1 MKKKNILII
10 FTGSLELGGIENSLL
25 GLLDAIDYEE
35 YNVDL
40 FLYGHYGSLF
50 PLINPK
56 ANLLPEIKEL
66 AYLRKGVSEKIRN
79 GCYYSAMLRLVDEI
93 KLRFLK
99 KEIDNDRTWSKIV
112 NKFVPNLEKKYDL
125 ALSFFLPFDLIEKKV
140 KAKVKVGW
148 VHTDYKSENVKEERL
163 FEEYQKVDYIAAV
176 SEQCRNSF
184 TSIFQQFINR
194 TMVVENIL
202 SSKLIKEKALEFD
215 VTLEMDQQSISLLSI
230 GRFCYAKNFDNVP
243 FICKELRKLGLNVKW
258 YLIGF
263 GADEKLILQKI
274 KETNMQE
281 YVIILGKRENPYPY
295 IKTCDFYIQPSRY
308 EGKSVA
314 VREAQVLCKPVI
326 ITNYE
331 TSSSQLK
338 DGYDGVVVSMDNKE
352 CAKGIANVIKDKQLQ
367 KILLENM
374 KKSDYTNLAE
384 VKKLYELIE

>member
-243 FICKELRKLGLNVKW
+243 FICKELRNLGLNVKW

-338 DGYDGVVVSMDNKE
+338 NGYDGVVVSMDNKE

>member
-1 MKKKNILII
+1 MERKKVLIV
-10 FTGSLELGGIENSLL
+10 FTGSMDLGGVESSLL
-25 GLLDAIDYEE
+25 GLLDALDYEK
-35 YNVDL
+35 YDIDL
-40 FLYGHYGSLF
+40 FLYGHHGVLF
-50 PLINPK
+50 SLINSK
-56 ANLLPEIKEL
+56 VNLLPEIKEL
-66 AYLRKGVSEKIRN
+66 AYLREGFGEKIQN
-79 GCYYSAMLRLVDEI
+79 GCYYSAMLRLVDEV
-93 KLRFLK
+93 KSRFFK
-99 KEIDNDRTWSKIV
+99 KEIDNDKTWSKITK
-112 NKFVPNLEKKYDL
+112 KFVAELEKEYDL
-125 ALSFFLPFDLIEKKV
+125 ALSFFLPFNLIEEKV

-148 VHTDYKSENVKEERL
+148 IHTDYKSEKSNKEWL
-163 FEEYQKVDYIAAV
+163 FKQYQNVDYIAAV
-176 SEQCRNSF
+176 SEQCKNSF
-184 TSIFQQFINR
+184 TNIFPQFINK

-202 SSKLIKEKALEFD
+202 SNKLIKEKALEFD
-215 VTLEMDQQSISLLSI
+215 ATLEMDQQSISLLSI
-230 GRFCYAKNFDNVP
+230 GRFCYAKNFDNIP

-281 YVIILGKRENPYPY
+281 YVIVLGKRENPYPY
-295 IKTCDFYIQPSRY
+295 IKTCNFYIQPSRY

-367 KILLENM
+367 EILLENM
-374 KKSDYTNLAE
+374 KKSDYTNLEE

>member
-35 YNVDL
+35 YNIDL
-40 FLYGHYGSLF
+40 FLYGHYGPLF

-66 AYLRKGVSEKIRN
+66 AYLRKGVSEKIKN

-148 VHTDYKSENVKEERL
+148 VHTDYKSENIKEERL

-243 FICKELRKLGLNVKW
+243 FICKELRNLGLNVKW

-314 VREAQVLCKPVI
+314 VREAQILCKPVI